1 MIDIRALP
9 IHLDGSDGS
18 MWASRDTWDD
28 LYLHPDV
35 QTRRFV
41 RVSDLLLWLEKNN
54 YPTMELAELLAL
66 SIQNV
71 AKSKQEQHSASSDS
85 LFDKT
90 GLSLV
95 PTDNSM
101 ENKLVKFES
110 SADSPDGPSQDC
122 QHETPTPPIS
132 EP

>member
-28 LYLHPDV
+28 LYQHPDV

-41 RVSDLLLWLEKNN
+41 RVSDLLAWLETNN
-54 YPTMELAELLAL
+54 YPTMDLSDLLAL
-66 SIQNV
+66 SLRITQNA
-71 AKSKQEQHSASSDS
+71 AKLKQDSAALDS

-110 SADSPDGPSQDC
+110 SADSPDGPSQNSD
-122 QHETPTPPIS
+122 QP
-132 EP
+132 